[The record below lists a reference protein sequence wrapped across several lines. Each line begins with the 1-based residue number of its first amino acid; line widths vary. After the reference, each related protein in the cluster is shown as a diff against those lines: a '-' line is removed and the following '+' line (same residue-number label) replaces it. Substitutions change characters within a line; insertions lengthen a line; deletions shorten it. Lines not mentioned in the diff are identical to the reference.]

1 LFVEIL
7 PTYLFPKVTVFGFLA
22 KINCNSIL
30 QICTP
35 LILLVRLVL
44 ISPLRFEGTKSSDGW
59 VNLPVMSFTLAT
71 GGQGTVATAQVV
83 WSFNNQTYNFRSDNN
98 FLSWITTIF
107 EVAEAVT
114 GGLALTNP
122 LVLPN
127 NSNAL
132 GYSLNTS
139 DIGDGAGGTINLTAQ
154 DFGYAGNIQMA
165 SFSDG
170 NAGSINTSSGDS
182 ANGGSINTNSDEH
195 NNGGSIY
202 TFGGSN
208 GVGGSINTSNG
219 GGDISTYGSS
229 GSIGGSINTSG
240 GDDAGGSINTS
251 DGGGSINTTGQGSIG
266 LGNSIDTNQTLIT
279 GTATVNRTA
288 TFPDNSGTIALVIRL
303 GVNITFG
310 VCAGNGAVVASSQT
324 VTGAVLGDAVLV
336 TCSTNRTTLTAGGT
350 SNIIFDGLVTGDNT
364 VSVRA
369 HNPHAS
375 SITLGILGFEIVVFK
390 L

>member
-1 LFVEIL
+1 
-7 PTYLFPKVTVFGFLA
+7 
-22 KINCNSIL
+22 
-30 QICTP
+30 
-35 LILLVRLVL
+35 
-44 ISPLRFEGTKSSDGW
+44 
-59 VNLPVMSFTLAT
+59 MSFTLAT

-229 GSIGGSINTSG
+229 GSIGGSINTSAGDNAGGSINTSDGGGSINTSG